1 MGRTYAKK
9 IEARTER
16 LKTLPQS
23 ERNLKSAL
31 IKKKEGRI
39 LDSAEKHALKMS
51 SEHGEMLRLWEI
63 LRSTADE
70 EEDKVHTAS
79 EKKSAYEHKYPT
91 VDKLVQLMEPK
102 IATLLKTPTGS
113 RVLQSMIKYGSAAH
127 VSKVMKWLSQDFS
140 LYATDAYAHF
150 VVMSLIR
157 HAPHDTFRSLL
168 ASLVPN
174 VAQLITHKFGIET
187 LHSAYSSKWC
197 ALLDK
202 QLLLLA
208 IFKENVSVMKRWEG
222 YPVLED
228 VLHKNATL
236 RKRLLS
242 RLFDLSDK
250 LVSQKDSVQFPFVQR
265 LVHAYVVEGTKDEV
279 SELCD
284 TLRPHLPA
292 IATSKE
298 GAPLASL
305 AFALTE
311 PKKRKEILHGFQ
323 EKLGEISTSK
333 YGAPVIARLFDLL
346 YDPQILTKYLVSDMV
361 KHIGQI
367 INSPYGYLIFMHLL
381 TPEDERKKKFLL
393 ANWWEHNLYALGNK
407 EWNHHTWLTPA
418 FEVEVVEICSK
429 PATAS
434 HLVALPPIVEGFLAY
449 IGDEAN
455 KAKANRHH
463 VFLLAREI
471 LHVTETQPPYR
482 AALNLSAEKQATLQ
496 ALAGQKEDEE
506 VEESSKSPKKSKPVK
521 TLKRPRSAEASDG
534 RKASEKKNKT
544 VLKKNKKTN

>member
-1 MGRTYAKK
+1 
-9 IEARTER
+9 
-16 LKTLPQS
+16 
-23 ERNLKSAL
+23 
-31 IKKKEGRI
+31 
-39 LDSAEKHALKMS
+39 
-51 SEHGEMLRLWEI
+51 MLRLWEV
-63 LRSTADE
+63 LRATAEDDE
-70 EEDKVHTAS
+70 EKVHTAS
-79 EKKSAYEHKYPT
+79 EKKSAYAHKYPT
-91 VDKLVQLMEPK
+91 VEKLLQLMEPK

-157 HAPHDTFRSLL
+157 HAPHDTFKSLL
-168 ASLVPN
+168 ASLIPN

-197 ALLDK
+197 SLLDK

-228 VLHKNATL
+228 VLRKNASL

-305 AFALTE
+305 AFSLTE
-311 PKKRKEILHGFQ
+311 PKKRKEILRGFQ
-323 EKLGEISTSK
+323 EKLGEITTSK
-333 YGAPVIARLFDLL
+333 YGAPVVARLFDLL

-367 INSPYGYLIFMHLL
+367 INSPYGYLVFMHLL

-393 ANWWEHNLYALGNK
+393 PNWWEHNLYSLSNK
-407 EWNHHTWLTPA
+407 EWNHHTWLTPS

-429 PATAS
+429 PAAAS
-434 HLVALPPIVEGFLAY
+434 HLVALPLLVEGFLAH
-449 IGDEAN
+449 IANPAN
-455 KAKANRHH
+455 KEKANRHH

-471 LHVTETQPPYR
+471 LHVVEVQPLYR
-482 AALNLSAEKQATLQ
+482 TALNLSAEKLATLQ
-496 ALAGQKEDEE
+496 ALAGQKEDETAP
-506 VEESSKSPKKSKPVK
+506 SKSVQKTKPGKHVK
-521 TLKRPRSAEASDG
+521 RSRSADESDG
-534 RKASEKKNKT
+534 QSFQKKKKKKT
-544 VLKKNKKTN
+544 V